1 MSAIHRRRFMFEGIS
16 PIDVN
21 LKEHDGD
28 AAYRNLLE
36 ALAGG

>member
-1 MSAIHRRRFMFEGIS
+1 MFYCPRLKLRS
-16 PIDVN
+16 PVLSIDSRGSG
-21 LKEHDGD
+21 DGN